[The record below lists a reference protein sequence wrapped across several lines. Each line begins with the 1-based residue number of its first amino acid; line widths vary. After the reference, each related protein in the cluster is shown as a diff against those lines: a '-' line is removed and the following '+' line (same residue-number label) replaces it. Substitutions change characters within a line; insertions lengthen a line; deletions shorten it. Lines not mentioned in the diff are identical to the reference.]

1 MTQCGR
7 QTWCGGQTNHIL
19 ATNNQWQFLRFENIA
34 NCREFSV
41 THSPHTANYPSTRTH
56 FLQFLAR
63 VASDKNCFC
72 IQHTVLGKF
81 LLSDRIGRYTNSF
94 QRQRPFAGKPTFLL
108 LQYNT
113 RTQNCSDRIGEC
125 TLGKMSVVA
134 LHNPPELIPVAGTIC
149 R

>member
-1 MTQCGR
+1 MTQRGR

-63 VASDKNCFC
+63 AASDKNCFC
-72 IQHTVLGKF
+72 IQHRRSKF
-81 LLSDRIGRYTNSF
+81 PLSDRIGQYTHIHALHWGKF
-94 QRQRPFAGKPTFLL
+94 QL
-108 LQYNT
+108 LQYNN
-113 RTQNCSDRIGEC
+113 RAQNCSDRIGEC
-125 TLGKMSVVA
+125 TLGNMSVVA
-134 LHNPPELIPVAGTIC
+134 LHPPELIPAAATIC